1 MWRPNLEAN
10 KAVWTSLVS
19 LLAILPPGKH
29 YSGKRVYVLLSDKV
43 RSGVSSSSY
52 TGSDKVGFVA
62 YWGSI
67 SFLRS
72 ALGKRNF
79 SFLCLSF
86 KEYTGQEIEE
96 MGDSSTDFDSEAF
109 Q

>member
-29 YSGKRVYVLLSDKV
+29 SSGKRVYVLLSDKV

-72 ALGKRNF
+72 ALGKRNSHF
-79 SFLCLSF
+79 CVSLS
-86 KEYTGQEIEE
+86 KNIQGKK
-96 MGDSSTDFDSEAF
+96 
-109 Q
+109 